1 MRHRGDLTH
10 QFGTRRGGEPPAR
23 SVDRE
28 GVDLR
33 PAFRAAGLRDGPLP
47 VPAALGQRL
56 VAGISRPFEG
66 FRDHRPG
73 EGAVLRQPHAV
84 KRAFRVARGGPEQRR
99 RILRHRDAARR
110 PGPFA
115 VAGPQR
121 AFVEPDFG
129 RKLCLDAESREKRGQ
144 KQDSFHRPCILSS
157 TSPAAP
163 MHPARLPSR
172 AATSSVSSP
181 QTDII
186 CRRTPS
192 RSFAR

>member
-1 MRHRGDLTH
+1 MAGDPAH

-23 SVDRE
+23 SIDRE

-33 PAFRAAGLRDGPLP
+33 PALRGAGLRNGPLP
-47 VPAALGQRL
+47 VPASFGQRL
-56 VAGISRPFEG
+56 VAGISRPFERLRG
-66 FRDHRPG
+66 HNSG
-73 EGAVLRQPHAV
+73 EGAVLRQA
-84 KRAFRVARGGPEQRR
+84 ARGRARASSRPRRARAAR

-110 PGPFA
+110 PGPIRGSRGRSERLSSRIS
-115 VAGPQR
+115 AG
-121 AFVEPDFG
+121 
-129 RKLCLDAESREKRGQ
+129 KLRLGAEGREKRGQ

-163 MHPARLPSR
+163 MHPGAVAQP